1 MNIATVFD
9 RVLPAEAV
17 KLPPV
22 NAKEIVEQL
31 LPHLNSYLMVLE
43 RPSYPDVLLGF
54 SLTHNQGRSKEF
66 KVGCVQSRFAR
77 SSVEAYVPPC
87 LQMLIVHTRPL
98 GLSRAVIY
106 CSEGPVTHLLARWY
120 LVPLLVLM

>member
-17 KLPPV
+17 KLPAV
-22 NAKEIVEQL
+22 DAKEIVGQL

-54 SLTHNQGRSKEF
+54 FPDPQPRPGRKNSGSGVYNQHLQGQVSK
-66 KVGCVQSRFAR
+66 
-77 SSVEAYVPPC
+77 
-87 LQMLIVHTRPL
+87 HT
-98 GLSRAVIY
+98 SH
-106 CSEGPVTHLLARWY
+106 PVCKC
-120 LVPLLVLM
+120 